1 MDTSLSY
8 INALRDDLFRV
19 LVLNEPIDHR
29 IGYVAPVA
37 TTSETTVNS
46 LGLDYETD
54 VVEDEDNLLIP
65 ETG

>member
-1 MDTSLSY
+1 MNSTLEY
-8 INALRDDLFRV
+8 INAMLDDLFRV
-19 LVLNEPIDHR
+19 LVLDEPINHR
-29 IGYVAPVA
+29 VGYVAPVA
-37 TTSETTVNS
+37 TTPDTPVNS

>member
-1 MDTSLSY
+1 MNSTLEY
-8 INALRDDLFRV
+8 INAMRDDLFRV
-19 LVLNEPIDHR
+19 LVLNEPINHR
-29 IGYVAPVA
+29 VGYVAPVA
-37 TTSETTVNS
+37 TTSDTPVNS

>member
-1 MDTSLSY
+1 MNSTLEY
-8 INALRDDLFRV
+8 INAMRDDLFRV
-19 LVLNEPIDHR
+19 LVLDEPINHR
-29 IGYVAPVA
+29 VGYVAPVA
-37 TTSETTVNS
+37 TTSDTPVNS